1 MATPSNTTVHVPFGW
16 CHWHKGPSGTAVLVT
31 IIEQGSGPGAGLY
44 ACAPC
49 REQRGLVPVEEQS
62 HEVAYRAYLL
72 HTTDC
77 EGCSRLGLC
86 AIGGRLREVYQQA
99 LAKAP

>member
-1 MATPSNTTVHVPFGW
+1 MTTPSNAAYVPFGW

-49 REQRGLVPVEEQS
+49 RDQRGLLPVAEQA
-62 HEVAYRAYLL
+62 HEIAYRAYLL

-77 EGCSRLGLC
+77 TGCNRLSRC
-86 AIGGRLREVYQQA
+86 DVGGRLRDIYQRA
-99 LAKAP
+99 LTEAD